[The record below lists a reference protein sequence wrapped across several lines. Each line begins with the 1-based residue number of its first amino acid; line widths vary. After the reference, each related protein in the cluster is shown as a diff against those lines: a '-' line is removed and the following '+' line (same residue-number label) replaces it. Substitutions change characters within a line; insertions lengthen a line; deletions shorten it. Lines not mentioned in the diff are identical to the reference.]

1 MAKSQHEEK
10 KSWIKEEVENYKG
23 KLIVYLPLSS
33 FRFIACT
40 TSSSRAPKHIWT
52 NKEEAKLVECLVKL
66 VSSNG
71 WRSDNGTFR
80 LGYLAQVQRMMAE
93 KLSGCNIQGS
103 HPAAKGLLNKT
114 FPYYDDM
121 TYVFGKDRTMEGRS
135 ETFAGVGSN
144 VPWDSMVF
152 PLFEDPDD
160 V

>member
-1 MAKSQHEEK
+1 MFLQ
-10 KSWIKEEVENYKG
+10 
-23 KLIVYLPLSS
+23 
-33 FRFIACT
+33 
-40 TSSSRAPKHIWT
+40 
-52 NKEEAKLVECLVKL
+52 
-66 VSSNG
+66 
-71 WRSDNGTFR
+71 
-80 LGYLAQVQRMMAE
+80 
-93 KLSGCNIQGS
+93 S

-121 TYVFGKDRTMEGRS
+121 TYVFGKDRAMEGRS

>member
-1 MAKSQHEEK
+1 
-10 KSWIKEEVENYKG
+10 
-23 KLIVYLPLSS
+23 
-33 FRFIACT
+33 T

-93 KLSGCNIQGS
+93 KLSGCNIQGVPIIHCQIKALKRIYQAIVEIRGQHAMDLS

-121 TYVFGKDRTMEGRS
+121 TYVFGKDRAMEGRS